1 MLTIGQRP
9 PQRSERA
16 ALLSPLRHLS
26 VATTGEPQPSSP
38 IGAPTS
44 TLTSQYRM
52 NIHSFVTRMALN
64 DDKREA
70 VLQAAL
76 ILFSDRGFHGVAV
89 PEIAARAGVGA
100 GTIYRHFESKEAI
113 VNALYQ
119 RWKGSLSATLM
130 GEFPFTK
137 PARAQVEHVVD
148 RLFDFAKKHPQA
160 LKFLEAHHHA
170 PYLDVQSKALE
181 ARLTEPVRAF
191 FEQHGRVTRKAQPE
205 LLFGILWGGVMG
217 VVRASWEGYL
227 ALDHVVIRQTK
238 EAIWDALRRSES

>member
-1 MLTIGQRP
+1 MTRDKG
-9 PQRSERA
+9 
-16 ALLSPLRHLS
+16 
-26 VATTGEPQPSSP
+26 
-38 IGAPTS
+38 
-44 TLTSQYRM
+44 M
-52 NIHSFVTRMALN
+52 NIHSVVIELALN

-70 VLQAAL
+70 ILQAAL
-76 ILFSDRGFHGVAV
+76 ALFSDRGFHGVAV
-89 PEIAARAGVGA
+89 PEIAKRAGVGA

-113 VNALYQ
+113 VNALYR
-119 RWKGSLSATLM
+119 RWKGSLSASLM

-148 RLFDFAKKHPQA
+148 RLFEFAKKHPQA

-181 ARLTEPVRAF
+181 ERLTQPVRAF

-227 ALDHVVIRQTK
+227 ALDHVVTDQTK
-238 EAIWDALRRSES
+238 EALWHALRRPEP